1 MDILAMIEA
10 FLDKLWK
17 VVKVVVIGG
26 LSLAVLWE
34 LGKLFAGAAKLF
46 GM

>member
-26 LSLAVLWE
+26 PSLAVLWE
-34 LGKLFAGAAKLF
+34 LGRLFGPAAKLL